1 MTSFGDTKLRSL
13 GDYFASNLS
22 RGADPMWQGWKRI
35 WNSYRT
41 KYVTCRNAKL
51 TPFLHV
57 VFLSIAL
64 NYAIDYQH
72 LKGNLYVSVFLVK
85 DRMTFYCKTK
95 LGKAAAEFRVTHEG
109 HHMQWGF
116 ERTKHI
122 ISGHFCFSM
131 ICK

>member
-35 WNSYRT
+35 WNSYRA
-41 KYVTCRNAKL
+41 KYVTCKNAKL

-72 LKGNLYVSVFLVK
+72 LKGNVKGVFNAQGDRYVHGLKAKGS
-85 DRMTFYCKTK
+85 D
-95 LGKAAAEFRVTHEG
+95 LGT
-109 HHMQWGF
+109 
-116 ERTKHI
+116 
-122 ISGHFCFSM
+122 
-131 ICK
+131 